1 MGLEPP
7 AETAR
12 SALLHQGPS
21 LSDHPR
27 NPTLLVGLGAFGR
40 DVIDLAA
47 RGPARQRPNLAC
59 IEVREDGGEEPRSD
73 GARDA
78 GRPAIIEATSRKARD
93 ELRAM
98 LDLEH
103 FVEHTE
109 PTDPRGPRCD
119 VLLVGDLSEP
129 GVASIAPALAAAL
142 AAELRAEFHG
152 ILRSGEGAL
161 CVCPLLCT
169 PRSADKDQVAAAAR
183 ALSAAAESIDPQ
195 RRLDA
200 RVYLVEDQS
209 GKYLLS
215 RAELVRSFAA
225 FLHLLLFSG
234 LRDAELGARG
244 LIERAPN
251 EGGPFATFACATL
264 ELDQRSLAR
273 LSAVRLAREILRRL
287 REGRELTIAEIAA
300 ESAGIIPERGRLET
314 DLWKESSAG
323 TLEKHLEPPLI
334 DVPEITWEDSPEDI
348 VERKFNALFRAR
360 AESRIRGFREDVERF
375 KMDRLAAEIEKS
387 GKSTLERLT
396 SALAERIEREVE
408 AGPRGHARA
417 LEILRDARTRAKG
430 LRDEVEAEIESPD
443 LDPFPSSP
451 LDAGVLAIH
460 EAAFFRPRAFRMKIF
475 GAIGIVLGTALTAG
489 VILSVLRG
497 LVAPDPPYFDPT
509 APLSKGWIAHL
520 GRWPVPFAMG
530 AVLSASSTSYRLW
543 KHYKRHH
550 NWAASARDSLDQ
562 ALKKHLQRDVV
573 SYFYRRLHYT
583 RLLWVQRIYR
593 RLVEK
598 LDEAIA
604 TLEGIRAALAQADL
618 DLGQEERALEDR
630 LRAEGL
636 RGGVLFRGLLSPEG
650 ARDIYEEIKPVDT
663 HAAAERFLK
672 EALAGSPWTAA
683 PFAEIPALTAFCDKE
698 LARLDVLSPFK
709 PDSEALFRCASDAT
723 RAFLS
728 KLALKLSPP
737 LATIE
742 AARGEPPRGRHI
754 AIVPEGAET
763 FVNELFAEENV
774 RGGWDVRGL
783 SRDPRRIHLLIDR
796 GGIGIDAIRALQSAG
811 APRTPAAGG
820 GKSGP

>member
-1 MGLEPP
+1 
-7 AETAR
+7 
-12 SALLHQGPS
+12 

-40 DVIDLAA
+40 DVIELAA

-59 IEVREDGGEEPRSD
+59 IEVRADGEDARSV
-73 GARDA
+73 A
-78 GRPAIIEATSRKARD
+78 AIVEATSRRARD
-93 ELRAM
+93 ELRGM

-109 PTDPRGPRCD
+109 PTDARGPRCD

-129 GVASIAPALAAAL
+129 GIAAAAPAIAAAL
-142 AAELRAEFHG
+142 ATELRAEFHG

-161 CVCPLLCT
+161 CVCPLLCA
-169 PRSADKDQVAAAAR
+169 PRSTDKDQMSTAAR
-183 ALSAAAESIDPQ
+183 ALSAAAESLDPQ
-195 RRLDA
+195 RRLDS

-225 FLHLLLFSG
+225 FLHLLLFAG
-234 LRDAELGARG
+234 LRDAELGARS

-264 ELDQRSLAR
+264 ELDHRSLAR

-300 ESAGIIPERGRLET
+300 ESAGIIPERGRLEA
-314 DLWKESSAG
+314 DLWQESSAG

-334 DVPEITWEDSPEDI
+334 DVPEIAWEDSPEEI
-348 VERKFNALFRAR
+348 VERKFNALFQAR
-360 AESRIRGFREDVERF
+360 AASRIHGFREDVERF
-375 KMDRLAAEIEKS
+375 KMDRLAAEIERS
-387 GKSTLERLT
+387 GKTTLERLT
-396 SALAERIEREVE
+396 GALAERIERDVE

-451 LDAGVLAIH
+451 LDAGILAIH
-460 EAAFFRPRAFRMKIF
+460 EAAFFRPRGYRMRIF
-475 GAIGIVLGTALTAG
+475 GAIGILLSTALTAG
-489 VILSVLRG
+489 VILGGYRALIS
-497 LVAPDPPYFDPT
+497 PDPPFFDPT
-509 APLSKGWIAHL
+509 APLPPGSLAL
-520 GRWPVPFAMG
+520 LARWPVPFAIG
-530 AVLSASSTSYRLW
+530 AALSASSTYYRLW

-550 NWAASARDSLDQ
+550 NWAVEARDSLDQ

-630 LRAEGL
+630 ISAEGS

-650 ARDIYEEIKPVDT
+650 ARDVYEEIKPVDT

-672 EALAGSPWTAA
+672 EALRESSWTAA
-683 PFAEIPALTAFCDKE
+683 PFAEIPALITFGNKE
-698 LARLDVLSPFK
+698 LARLEELSPFK

-723 RAFLS
+723 RSFLS

-742 AARGEPPRGRHI
+742 GARGEVPRGRHI
-754 AIVPEGAET
+754 AIVPEGSEA
-763 FVNELFAEENV
+763 FVNELLAEENV
-774 RGGWDVRGL
+774 RGGWEVRGL

-796 GGIGIDAIRALQSAG
+796 GGIGLDAIRALQAAPG
-811 APRTPAAGG
+811 ARGSSGGSG
-820 GKSGP
+820 GKTTP

>member
-1 MGLEPP
+1 
-7 AETAR
+7 
-12 SALLHQGPS
+12 

-40 DVIDLAA
+40 DVIELAA

-59 IEVREDGGEEPRSD
+59 IEVRADGEDEAARSV
-73 GARDA
+73 A
-78 GRPAIIEATSRKARD
+78 AIIETTSRRARD
-93 ELRAM
+93 ELRGM

-109 PTDPRGPRCD
+109 PTDARGPRCD

-129 GVASIAPALAAAL
+129 GVAAAAPAIATAL
-142 AAELRAEFHG
+142 ATELRAEFHG

-161 CVCPLLCT
+161 CVCPLLCA
-169 PRSADKDQVAAAAR
+169 PRSTDKDQMSTAAR
-183 ALSAAAESIDPQ
+183 ALSAAAESLDPQ
-195 RRLDA
+195 RRLDS

-225 FLHLLLFSG
+225 FLHLLLFAG
-234 LRDAELGARG
+234 LRDAELGARS

-264 ELDQRSLAR
+264 ELDHRSLTR

-300 ESAGIIPERGRLET
+300 ESAGIIPERGRLEA
-314 DLWKESSAG
+314 DLWQESSAG

-334 DVPEITWEDSPEDI
+334 DVPEIAWEDSPEDI
-348 VERKFNALFRAR
+348 VERKFNALFQAR
-360 AESRIRGFREDVERF
+360 AASRIHGFREDVERF
-375 KMDRLAAEIEKS
+375 KMDRLAAEIERS
-387 GKSTLERLT
+387 GKTTLEHLT
-396 SALAERIEREVE
+396 GALAERIERDVE

-451 LDAGVLAIH
+451 LDAGILAIH
-460 EAAFFRPRAFRMKIF
+460 EAAFFRPRGYRMRIF
-475 GAIGIVLGTALTAG
+475 GAIGILLSTALTAG
-489 VILSVLRG
+489 VILGGYRALIS
-497 LVAPDPPYFDPT
+497 PDPPFFDPT
-509 APLSKGWIAHL
+509 APLPPGSLAL
-520 GRWPVPFAMG
+520 LARWPVPFAIG
-530 AVLSASSTSYRLW
+530 AALSASSTYYRLW

-550 NWAASARDSLDQ
+550 NWAVEARDSLDQ

-630 LRAEGL
+630 ISAEGS

-650 ARDIYEEIKPVDT
+650 ARDVYEEIKPVDT

-672 EALAGSPWTAA
+672 EALRESPWTAA
-683 PFAEIPALTAFCDKE
+683 PFAEIPALIAFGNKE
-698 LARLDVLSPFK
+698 LARLEELSPFK

-723 RAFLS
+723 RSFLS

-742 AARGEPPRGRHI
+742 VARGEVPRGRHI
-754 AIVPEGAET
+754 AIVPEGSEA
-763 FVNELFAEENV
+763 FVNELLAEENV
-774 RGGWDVRGL
+774 RGGWEVRGL

-796 GGIGIDAIRALQSAG
+796 GGIGLDAIRALQAAPG
-811 APRTPAAGG
+811 ARGSSGGSG
-820 GKSGP
+820 GKTTP